1 MHRIDIINHLID
13 CYFPAHCEYLEIG
26 VRDPRSCFDHIRA
39 RVRTSV
45 DPGVENRDFVP
56 ATFACESDEF
66 FQQLQ
71 CGQLQGLAPDH
82 QWNIIFID
90 GLHLADQVY
99 RDILHSLAHVTR
111 PGFVLLHDV
120 NPEHWQRAHSDYDH
134 YLSQGGMWNGTVWKA
149 FYRARTTFPF
159 ACYTVDTDQGIGII
173 ETHSSAEP
181 VTHSNPWYEYGVMAQ
196 DRQHSLGLISVAE
209 FLQRHK

>member
-1 MHRIDIINHLID
+1 MHRVHLINHL
-13 CYFPAHCEYLEIG
+13 CQTYFPDCCHYLEIG
-26 VRDPRSCFDHIRA
+26 VRDPRACFDHVCA
-39 RVRTSV
+39 AHKLCV
-45 DPGVENRDFVP
+45 DPGTEQLTASASFVCTSDQFFEQLRNNRIP
-56 ATFACESDEF
+56 
-66 FQQLQ
+66 QLE
-71 CGQLQGLAPDH
+71 PDH

-90 GLHLADQVY
+90 GLHLADQVH
-99 RDILHSLAHVTR
+99 RDIANSLKHITN

-149 FYRARTTFPF
+149 FYHARTTLGI